1 MSALPP
7 VVADLADDQPVV
19 ADLAPDQPEQPEPP
33 ANPTPV
39 APSNQT
45 AEEAIPVVMP
55 IPVADLIAEAIP
67 VAEPRKPKTKFQ
79 PKSKAKLRQGAK
91 VPVVMPRMQPGF
103 LDYVTLGMEWL
114 FGLPVLFL
122 GLAILSAIPI
132 GQFLVLG
139 YLLEVSGRVARTG
152 RLRDGFIGVRTA
164 AHFGGIALASFMMWL
179 PLYFL
184 SIEAQAA
191 QIIDPNG
198 RIARQWQIWLSVLA
212 TIFTLHAIA
221 ALLRGGRIRHFLFPL
236 NIPWLVIRVF
246 RGGLYTEA
254 RDRLW
259 NTVVGLRIPYY
270 FWLGLRGFI
279 GAFLWLAIPLLLL
292 GVGHRLPLVG
302 FIGGMMLAVVV
313 LYVPFLQVRF
323 ARDNRLRAF
332 IEFQQVRGA
341 FRRAPLAFAF
351 ALWVHL
357 LFAIPLYILKIELIP
372 RDLMFLEGLM
382 FLLFIFPARLL
393 GGWAYARGARRATP
407 RFWML
412 RWMGRFAVIPIV
424 FAYVFVVFL
433 SQHLGWQGIGSLY
446 EQHAFLLPV
455 PFATWKS

>member
-7 VVADLADDQPVV
+7 VVADLAEEPVV
-19 ADLAPDQPEQPEPP
+19 ADLAPDQPELPTNSAPATPNDPP
-33 ANPTPV
+33 
-39 APSNQT
+39 

-67 VAEPRKPKTKFQ
+67 VAEPRKPNA
-79 PKSKAKLRQGAK
+79 KSKSRREAK
-91 VPVVMPRMQPGF
+91 VPVVMPLPQPGF
-103 LDYVTLGMEWL
+103 LDYLTLGMEWL

-122 GLAILSAIPI
+122 GLAVLAAVPI

-164 AHFGGIALASFMMWL
+164 AKFGGIALAGFMMWL

-198 RIARQWQIWLSVLA
+198 RIARQWQLWLSVLA
-212 TIFTLHAIA
+212 TIFTLHAVA

-259 NTVVGLRIPYY
+259 NTVVSLRIPYY
-270 FWLGLRGFI
+270 FWLGVRGFA
-279 GAFLWLAIPLLLL
+279 GAFLWLALPLLLL
-292 GVGHRLPLVG
+292 GLGHRLPLVG

-412 RWMGRFAVIPIV
+412 RWMGRFTVIPIV